1 MRRRE
6 NNNFIDLRSSSQA
19 LLSIRSYI
27 YTSFNNDSRLEINSY
42 LLVWGGIG
50 VTDTMDQC
58 LIKIKYNN
66 LLLIILPREL
76 DSLKGHHV
84 W

>member
-6 NNNFIDLRSSSQA
+6 HNNFIDLRSPSQA

-27 YTSFNNDSRLEINSY
+27 NTGFNNDSRLEINSY
-42 LLVWGGIG
+42 LLVWGGVG
-50 VTDTMDQC
+50 VTDTMNQC
-58 LIKIKYNN
+58 LIKIEYNH
-66 LLLIILPREL
+66 LLPLIFPREL
-76 DSLKGHHV
+76 DSLKGHDV